1 MAVKTD
7 LSECS
12 DINLEH
18 AMFSQ
23 FGFFAL
29 YALLIDFIPSKQTKD
44 SVVPGCEWFAYIQA
58 FQNILSIGNGK
69 IQLVYDWDDSVRW

>member
-29 YALLIDFIPSKQTKD
+29 YALLIDFIPLKQKIPWFQVANDLLIFSLSKN
-44 SVVPGCEWFAYIQA
+44 SVNRKWENPTG
-58 FQNILSIGNGK
+58 LR
-69 IQLVYDWDDSVRW
+69 LR